1 LDPNIRKGRWNVDED
16 ELLFEAK
23 KKYGCCWVRVAT
35 MIPTRTQRQCRTRWN
50 QLESRKLSLEN
61 RFGKLFTEN
70 TSNPSSEMYSQR
82 AMKLPEPIQ
91 TYFPSLEID
100 ELLSQPQSLLVS
112 PDYSSSAY
120 SFDDAF
126 ESLNIEMPLPV
137 SYQPNYFCR
146 NPSLDNIHYNFTP
159 QALDTENNLH
169 IV

>member
-1 LDPNIRKGRWNVDED
+1 LDPNIRKGRWSVDED

-50 QLESRKLSLEN
+50 QLQSRKLSLEN
-61 RFGKLFTEN
+61 RFVKLFTEN
-70 TSNPSSEMYSQR
+70 TSNSEAYSQR
-82 AMKLPEPIQ
+82 VMKLPEP

-100 ELLSQPQSLLVS
+100 KLLSLPQSLLVS

-120 SFDDAF
+120 SFDDAL
-126 ESLNIEMPLPV
+126 ESFNIEMPLPV
-137 SYQPNYFCR
+137 SYQSNYLCR
-146 NPSLDNIHYNFTP
+146 KTSLDIMHYNFTP
-159 QALDTENNLH
+159 QALDSENNLH